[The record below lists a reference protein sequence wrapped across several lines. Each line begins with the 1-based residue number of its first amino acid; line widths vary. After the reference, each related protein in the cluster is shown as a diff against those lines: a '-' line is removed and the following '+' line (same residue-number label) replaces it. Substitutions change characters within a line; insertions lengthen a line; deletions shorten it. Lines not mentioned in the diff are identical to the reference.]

1 MDAPKEAT
9 ENGQPGSKKQASNP
23 NLFAGGPNMLKGG
36 PSLNPGGRPKKLRL
50 IEEMLDAEFR
60 TPETIREALTACKKY
75 AFTHEVGSD
84 ADGCEVM
91 LRGPDAGFAK
101 IFFDR
106 VLGPV
111 KELEVELGDAPA
123 EVLEYIKNLQ

>member
-1 MDAPKEAT
+1 MRA
-9 ENGQPGSKKQASNP
+9 
-23 NLFAGGPNMLKGG
+23 
-36 PSLNPGGRPKKLRL
+36 

-75 AFTHEVGSD
+75 AFTHETGTDV
-84 ADGCEVM
+84 DGHEVM

-111 KELEVELGDAPA
+111 KELEADLSDAPA
-123 EVLEYIKNLQ
+123 EVLEYIRNLQ